1 MSILRNMNDN
11 FCDDKPTETFF
22 KAKVPNISQFCHLSI
37 YIDTSQFLVFYRPND

>member
-11 FCDDKPTETFF
+11 FCDDKSINPTET
-22 KAKVPNISQFCHLSI
+22 FCHLSI